1 MKGLEIVFKQAEEV
15 TVYLIFIDIWNDFS
29 KIPKKNINNVI
40 TETVIKGDE
49 FALKSTK
56 EIILKE
62 K

>member
-1 MKGLEIVFKQAEEV
+1 VKGLEIVFKQAEEV

>member
-1 MKGLEIVFKQAEEV
+1 MKRLEIVFKQAEEA
-15 TVYLIFIDIWNDFS
+15 TVFLIFIDIWNDFS

-56 EIILKE
+56 EKILKE